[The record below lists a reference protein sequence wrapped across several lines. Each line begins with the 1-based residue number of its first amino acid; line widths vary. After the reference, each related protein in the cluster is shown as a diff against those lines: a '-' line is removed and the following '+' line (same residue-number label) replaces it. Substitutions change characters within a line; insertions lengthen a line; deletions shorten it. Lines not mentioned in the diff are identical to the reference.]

1 MGKLDYSEIVKNALK
16 GVLREVLTTT
26 QNEGLPE
33 PHHFYI
39 SFDTKHPEVLISKKL
54 LMLYPEE
61 MQIVIQ
67 HQYWDLE
74 VKETYFRITLSFNGV
89 KEELTIPFSSI
100 KNFSD
105 PYAEF
110 SLQFDNNSK
119 HSAKDLNSNDK
130 IKYTSDNIE
139 KEEEEEEKNDNRGN
153 DKNVITLDSF
163 RKK

>member
-1 MGKLDYSEIVKNALK
+1 MIKLNYSDIVKNALK
-16 GVLREVLTTT
+16 GVLREVLTAT
-26 QNEGLPE
+26 QNEGLPD

-39 SFDTKHPEVLISKKL
+39 NFDTTHPEVVISKQL
-54 LMLYPEE
+54 LNLYPKE

-67 HQYWDLE
+67 HQYWNLQVE
-74 VKETYFRITLSFNGV
+74 ENYFRITLSFNGV

-110 SLQFDNNSK
+110 SLQFDNNSQNK
-119 HSAKDLNSNDK
+119 VNDEEDSNQINSPLD
-130 IKYTSDNIE
+130 SS
-139 KEEEEEEKNDNRGN
+139 EEKNKINKEKETN
-153 DKNVITLDSF
+153 KNVITLDSF